1 MSGSVKPKAVV
12 HVIFTE
18 AGIPRWFGP
27 EPVSGS
33 EALDLEELRPFLPDG
48 AAADGLAVLW
58 RDILITHCRIEGR
71 WSLRATVAVA
81 ESGGD
86 QPAEMVADPDPE
98 LAAGDSSSEADVQA
112 AVADEQDG
120 RRAGV

>member
-71 WSLRATVAVA
+71 WSLREAVAAA

-86 QPAEMVADPDPE
+86 QPAETVAAPE
-98 LAAGDSSSEADVQA
+98 PAPAAGDGSSEADI
-112 AVADEQDG
+112 
-120 RRAGV
+120 

>member
-27 EPVSGS
+27 EPVRGS
-33 EALDLEELRPFLPDG
+33 EALDLEELRPLLPDG
-48 AAADGLAVLW
+48 AAADGLAVQW

-71 WSLRATVAVA
+71 WSLRETVAA
-81 ESGGD
+81 GAPGGD
-86 QPAEMVADPDPE
+86 QLAEAVADPGPGP
-98 LAAGDSSSEADVQA
+98 AVGDNPSEADV
-112 AVADEQDG
+112 
-120 RRAGV
+120 

>member
-27 EPVSGS
+27 EPVRGS
-33 EALDLEELRPFLPDG
+33 EALDLEELRPLLPDG
-48 AAADGLAVLW
+48 AAADGLAVQW

-71 WSLRATVAVA
+71 WSLREVVAVDG
-81 ESGGD
+81 SGGD
-86 QPAEMVADPDPE
+86 QSAETVADPDPAP
-98 LAAGDSSSEADVQA
+98 AAGDGSTGADV
-112 AVADEQDG
+112 
-120 RRAGV
+120 

>member
-27 EPVSGS
+27 EPVPGS
-33 EALDLEELRPFLPDG
+33 EVLDLEELRVLLPDG
-48 AAADGLAVLW
+48 AAADGLAVQW

-71 WSLRATVAVA
+71 WSLRETVAA
-81 ESGGD
+81 GAPGCD
-86 QPAEMVADPDPE
+86 QPAEMVADTDPAP
-98 LAAGDSSSEADVQA
+98 AAGDGSTEADV
-112 AVADEQDG
+112 
-120 RRAGV
+120 